1 MNLRSKWVLLLV
13 MLPTLILSIF
23 GIWLFAI
30 RQQEQQR
37 SAETRR
43 HLLEQYPI
51 WQKAINE
58 LILNDTTL
66 RITPAEAQ
74 NLVQRQQGLKRDSMY
89 LSVDSIIVQRT
100 VTRDSLVF
108 VYDYNGVGIEKR
120 MMRAG
125 ESIQDAVYI
134 VNNKKEVLGLKHN
147 QTGYILILQTALE
160 LLRNNQRHTGFQM
173 LPVFFNANLC
183 INDAVI
189 NQRVSLIGLDTT
201 GKYLIQLASRMP
213 DSTYD
218 NGNNEIAIPQS
229 LYNLTQWFL
238 RFSWLL
244 LLATLV
250 TFFLYRYNVRLSA
263 VANRWLSS
271 LNKATCAI
279 AIADKKGNL
288 EYVNDT
294 YRAWNDNLSTQG
306 KTLHDAASFDQLDRV
321 IETVIAQPGKTE
333 YYNATLGNKNV
344 HSGIT
349 FDADTGSLIVVD
361 TDVSMLRNM
370 YDGELH
376 SLKNL
381 IQEVKELN
389 ARIILGD
396 VPIEQHEKVL
406 DTLRHNNHS
415 LEKALLFY
423 ENNRGA
429 LSMPTAK
436 DMIGYDLE
444 LGLESI
450 FHWFDSLAIP
460 LGIRFEMDIPGL
472 EVQGTLN
479 SIELIFHNAIF
490 NAIQAIRERGATPPE
505 GNAIRISARQQGAQ
519 VLVEVAD
526 NGVPFP
532 PHHDLPALLA
542 QVQGNGL
549 RIIQSELQKIGGQLR
564 GIETHENGFKA
575 LILQFN

>member
-1 MNLRSKWVLLLV
+1 MNLRSRWVLLLV

-23 GIWLFAI
+23 GTWLFVI
-30 RQQEQQR
+30 RQQEQHR
-37 SAETRR
+37 SAITRR
-43 HLLEQYPI
+43 QLLEQYPI
-51 WQKAINE
+51 WQRAVNTCVLNDNTLSINKKEAKE
-58 LILNDTTL
+58 LILGQL
-66 RITPAEAQ
+66 
-74 NLVQRQQGLKRDSMY
+74 GLKRDSMY
-89 LSVDSIIVQRT
+89 LSVDSLIVERT
-100 VTRDSLVF
+100 VTRDSLAF
-108 VYDYNGVGIEKR
+108 VYNYQSVGIEKR

-125 ESIQDAVYI
+125 ETINDAVYV
-134 VNNKKEVLGLKHN
+134 VNNKKEVLGLTHHES
-147 QTGYILILQTALE
+147 GYFLILQTALE
-160 LLRNNQRHTGFQM
+160 VLRNNQRYTGYRTQ
-173 LPVFFNANLC
+173 PVFFNANLC

-218 NGNNEIAIPQS
+218 NSNNEIAIPQS
-229 LYNLTQWFL
+229 LYNLILWFL
-238 RFSWLL
+238 RFGWLL

-250 TFFLYRYNVRLSA
+250 TFILYRYNVRLSA

-294 YRAWNDNLSTQG
+294 YRDWNDNKSIKG
-306 KTLHDAASFDQLDRV
+306 KTLHDAATYDQMDRV
-321 IETVIAQPGKTE
+321 IENVMAQPGKTE

-349 FDADTGSLIVVD
+349 YDASTESLIVVD
-361 TDVSMLRNM
+361 TDVSMLRHM

-389 ARIILGD
+389 ARVILGEI
-396 VPIEQHEKVL
+396 PIEQHEHVL
-406 DTLRHNNHS
+406 ETLRHNNHT

-429 LSMPTAK
+429 LSIPTAK
-436 DMIGYDLE
+436 DIIRYDLE
-444 LGLESI
+444 LGLEGI
-450 FHWFDSLAIP
+450 FHWFDSLVIP
-460 LGIRFEMDIPGL
+460 LGIRFEMDIPDI
-472 EVQGTLN
+472 EISGTLN

-490 NAIQAIRERGATPPE
+490 NAIQAIRERCGTPPE
-505 GNAIRISARQQGAQ
+505 GNIIRIAARRDGSTII
-519 VLVEVAD
+519 VEVTD

-532 PHHDLPALLA
+532 EHTDLNTLIASS
-542 QVQGNGL
+542 QGNGL
-549 RIIQSELQKIGGQLR
+549 CIIQSELQKIGGELIGINGKSLSMVFR
-564 GIETHENGFKA
+564 G
-575 LILQFN
+575 